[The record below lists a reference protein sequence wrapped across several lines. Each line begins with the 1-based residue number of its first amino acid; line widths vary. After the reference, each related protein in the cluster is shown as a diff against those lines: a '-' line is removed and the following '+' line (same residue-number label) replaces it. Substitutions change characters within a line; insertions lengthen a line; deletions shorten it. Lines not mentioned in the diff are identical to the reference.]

1 MAFKMPRIAIIEDQP
16 VMRKRLADYFT
27 GTGRWHVA
35 GTAANLAEARTIL
48 SEGVEPGAPA
58 VDILVLDIRLKTG
71 WGLDIIPWLR
81 GLYGEKPPAVA
92 VYSDFNDYANVS
104 AALSLGVRAYVCKN
118 RDETE
123 LEAALETLLRGGTY
137 IDPDIEQQLTALVK
151 TASLLTKREAEILVL
166 VKSGLSNREIAARLG
181 ISSRTV
187 ENILSCVYDKTGI
200 HSRLELQKI

>member
-1 MAFKMPRIAIIEDQP
+1 MKMPGIAIIEDQP

-27 GTGRWHVA
+27 GTRRWYVA

-48 SEGVEPGAPA
+48 SEGAAQGAA

-81 GLYGEKPPAVA
+81 DLYREKPPAVA

-137 IDPDIEQQLTALVK
+137 IDPDIEQQLTVLVK

-166 VKSGLSNREIAARLG
+166 VKSGLSNREIAGRLG
-181 ISSRTV
+181 ISGRTV

-200 HSRLELQKI
+200 HSRLELQKL

>member
-1 MAFKMPRIAIIEDQP
+1 MIIEDQP
-16 VMRKRLADYFT
+16 VMRKRLADYFE

-35 GTAANLAEARTIL
+35 GTAANLAEARTML
-48 SEGVEPGAPA
+48 SEGAEQGAA

-81 GLYGEKPPAVA
+81 DLYRKKPLPPAVA

-104 AALSLGVRAYVCKN
+104 AALSLGVRAYVCKS

-137 IDPDIEQQLTALVK
+137 MDPDIEQQLTVLVK
-151 TASLLTKREAEILVL
+151 TVSLLTKREAEILVL

-181 ISSRTV
+181 INGRTV

-200 HSRLELQKI
+200 HSRLELQKL